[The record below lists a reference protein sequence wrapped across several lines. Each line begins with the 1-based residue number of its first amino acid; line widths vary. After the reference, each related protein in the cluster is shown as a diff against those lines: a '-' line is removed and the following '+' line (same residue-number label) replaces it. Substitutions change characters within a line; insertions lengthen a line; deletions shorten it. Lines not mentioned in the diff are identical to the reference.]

1 MQDGSEVKRPRGQ
14 VRKMKKVD
22 ELIEMLADCIID
34 DIKEERFGC
43 VVEKTK
49 VLTELLSARGQK
61 VTLPERRYR

>member
-1 MQDGSEVKRPRGQ
+1 
-14 VRKMKKVD
+14 MKKVD